1 MSAGFS
7 ALLFKAKLP
16 ILIDIGFSDEIV
28 PSPQKILYP
37 TLLEMSQPKLLG
49 YTLETVIAEKLESIV
64 KLALVNTRMKD
75 FYDIWFLLHQYE
87 IDQNNL
93 AAAIKKVFANRKTL
107 LNFPVAFTSD
117 FYESK
122 EIKIRWSN
130 FLSALGKEQIDLKNV
145 IESILPKLKFFKSN
159 LVG

>member
-64 KLALVNTRMKD
+64 KLAL
-75 FYDIWFLLHQYE
+75 
-87 IDQNNL
+87 
-93 AAAIKKVFANRKTL
+93 
-107 LNFPVAFTSD
+107 
-117 FYESK
+117 
-122 EIKIRWSN
+122 
-130 FLSALGKEQIDLKNV
+130 G
-145 IESILPKLKFFKSN
+145 
-159 LVG
+159 G

>member
-1 MSAGFS
+1 MQKLILKRTQTAGDYRGMSAGFS

-64 KLALVNTRMKD
+64 KLALGG
-75 FYDIWFLLHQYE
+75 
-87 IDQNNL
+87 
-93 AAAIKKVFANRKTL
+93 
-107 LNFPVAFTSD
+107 
-117 FYESK
+117 ESK
-122 EIKIRWSN
+122 
-130 FLSALGKEQIDLKNV
+130 
-145 IESILPKLKFFKSN
+145 
-159 LVG
+159 